1 MGPSVPAKW
10 LQCWLNAANQ
20 KGKLYPDLNAGG
32 NIGRRNIVALNA
44 FLATGGKKG
53 ESVLFK
59 AIK

>member
-1 MGPSVPAKW
+1 

-20 KGKLYPDLNAGG
+20 IGKLYPDLNAGG
-32 NIGRRNIVALNA
+32 NIGRRNIVAVNA
-44 FLATGGKKG
+44 FLATGGKEG